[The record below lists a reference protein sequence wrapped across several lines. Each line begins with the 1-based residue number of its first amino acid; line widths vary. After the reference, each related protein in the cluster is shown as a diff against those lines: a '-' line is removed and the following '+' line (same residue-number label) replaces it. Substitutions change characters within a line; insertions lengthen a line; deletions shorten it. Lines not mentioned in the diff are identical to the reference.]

1 MSSCGSHMATSPPT
15 LTPIPAPAIGNLEYD
30 SDDLFQ
36 SFRAHLVQLMWILI
50 YSKYFFFVFV
60 VARM

>member
-36 SFRAHLVQLMWILI
+36 SFRAHLVQLM
-50 YSKYFFFVFV
+50 
-60 VARM
+60 